1 MISEII
7 ITTLQRLGPYPK
19 EGPLFKRG
27 SKRGSKIGSRHM
39 VNYEHT
45 KGGKRMPNTNAFIT
59 NAFIIG
65 SKSLGEINYVS
76 ILYYSP

>member
-1 MISEII
+1 
-7 ITTLQRLGPYPK
+7 
-19 EGPLFKRG
+19 
-27 SKRGSKIGSRHM
+27 M